1 MTNQKTIDG
10 KNKECSANLRYCI
23 TSGDMDSIHGMS
35 NYQVMTQEAQIFGF
49 YADTGQGKGGQGG
62 PGTGKHL
69 LNTPGMSMEVV
80 GDGLKVRN
88 AGDITQLPAKII
100 EAKKGDII
108 IECQN
113 GDITLRA
120 RNINFEANGSGNKDG
135 QILIDGNRLIDIKA
149 PDVKVQAEKYT
160 LRATQEIDQVT
171 SGFLKTLSGFQLNA
185 QKSDALQRG
194 MKNVLEKATTLE
206 IPKAGEKLKAI
217 AEKGKGFAEKV
228 KGVAGDLEGLAEGL
242 AENVDTDAI
251 DQSFSQVGE
260 ALEEG
265 DIGAATQNIQD
276 ALGGFLGGLQ

>member
-1 MTNQKTIDG
+1 MTNQKTNDG

-80 GDGLKVRN
+80 GNGLKVRN
-88 AGDITQLPAKII
+88 AGDITQLPAKVI

-185 QKSDALQRG
+185 QKSDDLQRG

-206 IPKAGEKLKAI
+206 IPQVGEKLKAI

>member
-1 MTNQKTIDG
+1 MTNQKTNDG

-80 GDGLKVRN
+80 GEGLKVRN

-185 QKSDALQRG
+185 QKSDDLQRG

-206 IPKAGEKLKAI
+206 IPQVGEKLKAI